1 MAITITREVLDEVRK
16 LRLWHWREAMAAR
29 KQSQNAQDRAEA
41 VKGDRTYSAQMQ
53 GMADLRNADANHHI
67 RAVQTLNSFFEV
79 GDTAEQDDER
89 AKAPFAEVSL
99 HYGAR
104 EGGKSI
110 ARNFIGQKKE

>member
-29 KQSQNAQDRAEA
+29 KQAQNAQDRAEA

-53 GMADLRNADANHHI
+53 GMADLKNADANHHI
-67 RAVQTLNSFFEV
+67 RAVQTLNSFFPV

-89 AKAPFAEVSL
+89 SKVPFAEVTL
-99 HYGAR
+99 NPEPKR
-104 EGGKSI
+104 SI
-110 ARNFIGQKKE
+110 PRDFIGQKKE